1 MVNIDS
7 LILYRTVYWV
17 FKKLIPSSPA
27 CCYLNK
33 MTWDFCDSTK
43 HSYTDVSPKHMK
55 TVRPLPHQL
64 LERVYCCSMSIGS
77 LNWCSIFFF
86 QHCIAGLAGP
96 FLLDANKRGSLLR
109 FNAKVRSILH
119 SASKMS
125 SPFFCCRRWQQWSS
139 HAPWR
144 WQQWSSIGL
153 NLLLMPPQNSY
164 KFHDIPVIH
173 SCTMSPKTCRPT
185 HALKNNTQY
194 FTSWLNLHVTG

>member
-1 MVNIDS
+1 MVNID
-7 LILYRTVYWV
+7 LYRTVYWV

-43 HSYTDVSPKHMK
+43 HSYTDVSTECMK

-86 QHCIAGLAGP
+86 QHGIAGLAGP

-125 SPFFCCRRWQQWSS
+125 SPFFCCRSKFMIFACWLMQWCSFSCTLEVTTMKLYWTEFAS
-139 HAPWR
+139 HA
-144 WQQWSSIGL
+144 SSK
-153 NLLLMPPQNSY
+153 LL
-164 KFHDIPVIH
+164 
-173 SCTMSPKTCRPT
+173 
-185 HALKNNTQY
+185 
-194 FTSWLNLHVTG
+194 